1 MLSDFGK
8 CLYITHCPEW
18 DDDQIQ
24 YMENYIEFWNEQ
36 HDDCETPG
44 DLEWLFEKFAVDVR
58 GEIKAFKMGVLRFNS
73 FGEITVQSR
82 NHLSILGALFI
93 NTLGEISIAIRM
105 K

>member
-1 MLSDFGK
+1 MNSVIFWGSKHDPKQRKESILSLG
-8 CLYITHCPEW
+8 
-18 DDDQIQ
+18 
-24 YMENYIEFWNEQ
+24 
-36 HDDCETPG
+36 
-44 DLEWLFEKFAVDVR
+44 VR

>member
-1 MLSDFGK
+1 MKKRKIKRDLASNK
-8 CLYITHCPEW
+8 RKSL
-18 DDDQIQ
+18 IQ
-24 YMENYIEFWNEQ
+24 LNLMTF
-36 HDDCETPG
+36 
-44 DLEWLFEKFAVDVR
+44 VR

>member
-1 MLSDFGK
+1 MKTSPPHFTALLCFREQIYWVLKGCSIFGNMS
-8 CLYITHCPEW
+8 TH
-18 DDDQIQ
+18 
-24 YMENYIEFWNEQ
+24 
-36 HDDCETPG
+36 
-44 DLEWLFEKFAVDVR
+44 VR